1 MMNHYQDLKRFLVK
15 ILDWKNNFQKLLFQD
30 YHLTLKVD
38 IGQYL
43 ML

>member
-15 ILDWKNNFQKLLFQD
+15 ILDWKNNFQKLFQD